1 MATIN
6 TQILC
11 ENCAGTYGWDAAKV
25 ERLKTFLSARHLYRE
40 GVPQNQLGA
49 AMDEFFAAEEL
60 LTEKKE

>member
-11 ENCAGTYGWDAAKV
+11 ENCAEAYGWDAAKV
-25 ERLKTFLSARHLYRE
+25 ERLKSFLSARHLYRE

-49 AMDEFFAAEEL
+49 AMDEFLAAEDS
-60 LTEKKE
+60 TDEKKG